1 MFMEMLESV
10 RVSKMIPITKT
21 LGQLQFPG
29 GSTLCNIRRIL
40 VRAYAREVD
49 KWGERNVCHAIKV
62 QRATKC
68 EPSPTLAHPL
78 VIRRGA
84 KRPATSARGRRD
96 RTRSSRRAS
105 SNVTNHCA
113 CLDTNKPQKAFRGLE
128 SEHRAR

>member
-1 MFMEMLESV
+1 
-10 RVSKMIPITKT
+10 
-21 LGQLQFPG
+21 
-29 GSTLCNIRRIL
+29 
-40 VRAYAREVD
+40 
-49 KWGERNVCHAIKV
+49 VCHAIKV

-68 EPSPTLAHPL
+68 EPSSTLAHPL

-113 CLDTNKPQKAFRGLE
+113 RLDANKPQKALRGLDKA
-128 SEHRAR
+128 STARDKLWPDSPRNYKSGM